1 MRNVRFKQID
11 AETSIDV
18 PAASIDGVLCRW
30 GFMLLAEPGVA
41 LGGARRVLKP
51 GGRLALAAWAAPAHN
66 RWSSLPAE
74 ELIRRGLAEPPE
86 PGAPGQFA
94 WARDGVIAEQL
105 EDAGFVD
112 HHVEAL
118 DFTVDFASPEDWWEG
133 VSQTSGRVASAI
145 ASGPAETVAEARA
158 AVLAAAVEYAQPD
171 GTLRIP
177 ARTWVASAEA

>member
-1 MRNVRFKQID
+1 M
-11 AETSIDV
+11 
-18 PAASIDGVLCRW
+18 
-30 GFMLLAEPGVA
+30 
-41 LGGARRVLKP
+41 
-51 GGRLALAAWAAPAHN
+51 
-66 RWSSLPAE
+66 
-74 ELIRRGLAEPPE
+74 
-86 PGAPGQFA
+86 
-94 WARDGVIAEQL
+94 AEQL

-158 AVLAAAVEYAQPD
+158 AVLAAAAEYAQPD